1 MVDSLEDV
9 VVSWEVVKFVATPVE
24 ESTTSPGTALPPL
37 VASLPLLVDLRLATS
52 ANKKDTSLATALKL
66 TLPSRLP
73 PKFVSRF

>member
-37 VASLPLLVDLRLATS
+37 VVSLPLPVDPRLAT
-52 ANKKDTSLATALKL
+52 
-66 TLPSRLP
+66 R
-73 PKFVSRF
+73 